1 MIGHTNM
8 MMPLGKA
15 KMLFGC
21 LLLLSFFWGELS
33 GPGLIA
39 LAGPNS
45 TQPNSDEPSWLTP
58 PSFSYSAKDK
68 VDPFASFLRT
78 QAEKEKDQREKEG
91 SLSPLQQVE
100 ASQLKLVGTMQPH
113 EGESMLA
120 LVELPN
126 GKGYVL
132 RPGTLIGQN
141 QGTVTLITKGQV
153 TIEERQTTPLG
164 QDVLHTVV
172 LGLSESAGERDDQ

>member
-1 MIGHTNM
+1 MSK
-8 MMPLGKA
+8 PLGPGQI
-15 KMLFGC
+15 FFC
-21 LLLLSFFWGELS
+21 FFLLLSFLGGEL
-33 GPGLIA
+33 PGTGL
-39 LAGPNS
+39 LAQAETNRTSPDAN
-45 TQPNSDEPSWLTP
+45 QPSWLTP

-68 VDPFASFLRT
+68 VDPFASFLRS
-78 QAEKEKDQREKEG
+78 QAEKKKEERDKER

-100 ASQLKLVGTMQPH
+100 ASQLKLVGTMLPH
-113 EGESMLA
+113 KGESMLMA

-141 QGTVTLITKGQV
+141 QGTVTLITEGQV
-153 TIEERQTTPLG
+153 TIEERRTTPLG

-172 LGLSESAGERDDQ
+172 LELSDSSGERDEP